1 MECLV
6 KILLWST
13 LVIWTTNG
21 QFLSK
26 FSRKEIFFV
35 NLEEGFFGCQV
46 NETTEVLQ
54 IFKVEKLCDG
64 KSDCYLGSDENQ
76 KELKCSNNCL
86 YTTGHRCINGACLD
100 SQCHCNDG
108 WGGKGCSMPDDNEC
122 KYRCSF
128 ILKLQTY
135 WYLFSDP
142 ATSLRTAPTT
152 LAVMLARAFLVMR
165 ETATVVKVRI
175 K

>member
-26 FSRKEIFFV
+26 FSKKEVFFV

-122 KYRCSF
+122 KYRPCDVFAHCTNNIGSYACTCF
-128 ILKLQTY
+128 PGYEGDGHNCQGRNIDTKS
-135 WYLFSDP
+135 WRMGF
-142 ATSLRTAPTT
+142 
-152 LAVMLARAFLVMR
+152 
-165 ETATVVKVRI
+165 
-175 K
+175 

>member
-1 MECLV
+1 MDFLFFSAMECLV

-26 FSRKEIFFV
+26 FSKKEVFFV

-46 NETTEVLQ
+46 NETTDVLQ

-76 KELKCSNNCL
+76 KELKCSSKYIFYLL
-86 YTTGHRCINGACLD
+86 YHID
-100 SQCHCNDG
+100 
-108 WGGKGCSMPDDNEC
+108 
-122 KYRCSF
+122 
-128 ILKLQTY
+128 
-135 WYLFSDP
+135 
-142 ATSLRTAPTT
+142 
-152 LAVMLARAFLVMR
+152 
-165 ETATVVKVRI
+165 
-175 K
+175 